1 MTLQSEPRT
10 PVFEIVTALLA
21 PLVGDLDVLDIR
33 ITRDT
38 RFHDDLQLES
48 IDLVTF
54 SSLLA
59 EHFGPDVSADLR
71 PGDGRCAASPTSRP
85 PRLTCPSTPPCCL
98 PAARSTAAG
107 SRRGYCR
114 HGCGL

>member
-1 MTLQSEPRT
+1 MTIQSEQHT
-10 PVFEIVTALLA
+10 SVFDIVAALLA

-33 ITRDT
+33 ISPDT

-59 EHFGPDVSADLR
+59 EHFGPDVNLADFLTQKDLDEVIELQI
-71 PGDGRCAASPTSRP
+71 GDIADYVAD
-85 PRLTCPSTPPCCL
+85 RLDK
-98 PAARSTAAG
+98 
-107 SRRGYCR
+107 RG
-114 HGCGL
+114 

>member
-59 EHFGPDVSADLR
+59 EHFGPDVNLADFLTQKDLDEVIELQI
-71 PGDGRCAASPTSRP
+71 GDIADYVAD
-85 PRLTCPSTPPCCL
+85 RLE
-98 PAARSTAAG
+98 
-107 SRRGYCR
+107 RRG
-114 HGCGL
+114 